1 MVSSEDT
8 RIREDGKNTGPD
20 GDLTEGAARA
30 GGVEAAEV
38 NPDSEKAEK
47 EQRRVGLRPAG
58 MQVRRK
64 GLPVSRCSAPLLYA
78 GPHDEYRQIDE
89 KPGIATALTYLDNWQ
104 EFLLGS
110 RNFLYPSALYP
121 GENVSIIKYINT
133 SIGHPPVVQTTRRA
147 EA

>member
-1 MVSSEDT
+1 MARPLARNSAPVSTIECGDLLPSSFSSTSMVSSEDT

-20 GDLTEGAARA
+20 GDLTEGATRA

-78 GPHDEYRQIDE
+78 GPHDNRSTGKSMRSQ
-89 KPGIATALTYLDNWQ
+89 G
-104 EFLLGS
+104 
-110 RNFLYPSALYP
+110 
-121 GENVSIIKYINT
+121 
-133 SIGHPPVVQTTRRA
+133 
-147 EA
+147 